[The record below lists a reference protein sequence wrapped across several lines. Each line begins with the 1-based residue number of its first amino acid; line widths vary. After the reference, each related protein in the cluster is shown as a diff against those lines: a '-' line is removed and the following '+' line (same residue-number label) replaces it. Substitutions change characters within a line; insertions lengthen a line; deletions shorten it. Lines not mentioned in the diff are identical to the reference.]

1 LSQIKEEFVCFLPQ
15 FFVGLNYK
23 KIMTEKIG
31 TIKNPLTIIAIFAG
45 IAEVSGTLVLPFIA
59 NENQLLFIYFL
70 IVFPSILIILFFITL
85 NFNNKALYAPSDF
98 KNEEHYIQIFKYDE
112 SKQARV
118 QVSVTREQM
127 VEILNENLMDFKR
140 SNDIKVQKLEHEII
154 KLKTIKNETIEIY
167 EDDGL
172 DEDDYMGDNTV
183 SILNLPNAE
192 KLINLFSSKGYPTEL
207 NEPHNTYNE
216 IDFEYHK
223 SIWLGS
229 EISFEKAKEVI
240 LTAKD
245 FYPHLE
251 YIKVSDKTR
260 DIPEF
265 VHYQIFIGG
274 STQVAVEEG
283 AKQLK
288 KEDWEKVKSAEN
300 LEELYKLL

>member
-1 LSQIKEEFVCFLPQ
+1 
-15 FFVGLNYK
+15 
-23 KIMTEKIG
+23 MTEKIG

-45 IAEVSGTLVLPFIA
+45 IAEVSGTLVLPFIDT
-59 NENQLLFIYFL
+59 ENQLIFIYFL

-127 VEILNENLMDFKR
+127 VEILNENIMDFKK
-140 SNDIKVQKLEHEII
+140 SNDIKLLKLERDIT
-154 KLKTIKNETIEIY
+154 KLKAIKNEALEIF

-192 KLINLFSSKGYPTEL
+192 SLISIFSAKGYPTEL
-207 NEPHNTYNE
+207 NEPLNSYHE
-216 IDFEYHK
+216 GDLKYHK
-223 SIWLGS
+223 AIWLGR
-229 EISFEKAKEVI
+229 EVSFEKAKEVI
-240 LTAKD
+240 VTAKE

-251 YIKVSDKTR
+251 YIKVSDK
-260 DIPEF
+260 DAQIPEF

-274 STQVAVEEG
+274 STIVAQEEG
-283 AKQLK
+283 AKSLTTDDWK
-288 KEDWEKVKSAEN
+288 KIKSSKS
-300 LEELYKLL
+300 LEEIYRII